1 MKYFEVNFLCQGP
14 KESLATVSDVV
25 AALAGEAGFESFEYT
40 EEGLKGYVQQDTFS
54 KNLLDELLSS
64 LPFEGVR
71 VSYEVKPAEDKD
83 WNEAWE
89 QEGFEPIVVGDSCL
103 IHDGRH
109 KKEGSFEVEVEI
121 DARLAFGTGNH
132 ETTRMMVGAL
142 LEMPMEGKRVLDC
155 GCGTGILGIVAMK
168 CGAARCTAYD
178 IDEWSAD
185 NSRHNAVINH
195 VDNYEVR
202 LGDASVLT
210 TIQPHQFDIVMA
222 NINRNILLSDMPQ
235 FQRML
240 APGGTLLLSG
250 FYRED
255 IPLLAEKAQQLGL
268 SLIDKQEDNNWA
280 LIELKIKN

>member
-1 MKYFEVNFLCQGP
+1 M
-14 KESLATVSDVV
+14 SDVV

-109 KKEGSFEVEVEI
+109 KKEKAFAIEVEI

-142 LEMPMEGKRVLDC
+142 FEMPMEGKRVLDC

-168 CGAARCTAYD
+168 CGAAQCTAYD

-255 IPLLAEKAQQLGL
+255 IPLLAEKAQLLGL

-280 LIELKIKN
+280 LIELKIKNLKLLAMD